1 MPRPSYDTWLA
12 SARGS
17 SLDGDRLTV
26 SVPSAFAA
34 DWIEQNIQSLVEAE
48 AAMVAGRAISVA
60 YVVGDQHAL
69 PAPTP
74 AGRGAA
80 SAAASPREPAS
91 PLWPGFTFA
100 SYVVGPANQ
109 LAFAAAQA
117 IARGGG
123 TTAYNPLLIYGD
135 VGAGKTHLLHAIGW
149 ETSSAGLSTLYVTA
163 EQFTNEF
170 LAALRTKQT
179 DEFRERYRSLD
190 VLLLDDVQ
198 SLAGKPSTQ
207 QAFFDTF
214 NALFAAGG
222 QLVLT
227 SDRPAGELTVL
238 ERRLRSRFEAGL
250 QADIAPPDYD
260 LRVAM
265 LTAFA
270 QRDGIAIPDAGLD
283 FIATRVTG
291 SIRALRGAVVRV
303 AAFVEFTGREIT
315 PDLIADAIGAQ
326 IAPRELVTAS
336 DVIRAVA
343 ASRGISAAAITGR
356 KRDKA
361 TASARQMA
369 MHLLHTRLGIGV
381 ENIGEAVG
389 NRDRST
395 VTYSLRRMGEAVA
408 ANPELAR
415 EAETIASSL
424 GAEDKSDLSAAS

>member
-123 TTAYNPLLIYGD
+123 ATAYNPLLIYGD

-179 DEFRERYRSLD
+179 DEFRERYRTLD

-326 IAPRELVTAS
+326 TREAPTVD
-336 DVIRAVA
+336 DVLHAVA
-343 ASRGISAAAITGR
+343 AHRGVPVASITGR
-356 KRDKA
+356 KRSREA
-361 TASARQMA
+361 ASARLLA
-369 MHLLHTRLGIGV
+369 MHILHARLGLSVAAIAGLMS
-381 ENIGEAVG
+381 
-389 NRDRST
+389 NRDHGT
-395 VTYSLRRMGEAVA
+395 VSYSLRRIDP
-408 ANPELAR
+408 NLAR
-415 EAETIASSL
+415 EAEGISL
-424 GAEDKSDLSAAS
+424 SLDRTEGNSTFSAAS